1 MVTIVYQGS
10 KNRLAKYIIPILNKL
25 IKENNCEVFIDACCG
40 GANIIANT
48 KYPIVCNKKYGFD
61 NNKYLIALF
70 DKIKFNDLDYI
81 HIDENE
87 YKKVKQDF
95 LLGNN
100 TYEDWYYGYVGFLF
114 SYGGL
119 FWGVYARGNDA
130 KGNPRN
136 MGRER
141 YNNLL
146 NQKDALKTATLTI
159 ENIFNINLDDLDKL
173 KKNNNMLIYIDPPYK
188 DTKQYNKQK
197 FDTEKFWNL
206 VREMSKRCIVVVSE
220 YEAPNDFI
228 TIWEKEIVQNINKRL
243 DTNTQLE
250 KLFVIKDYWWKY
262 D

>member
-1 MVTIVYQGS
+1 VVTIVYQGS

-25 IKENNCEVFIDACCG
+25 IKENNCEIFIDACCG

-48 KYPIVCNKKYGFD
+48 KYPIICNKKYGFD

-70 DKIKFNDLDYI
+70 DKIKFDNLEYI

-119 FWGVYARGNDA
+119 FWGVYARGTDA

-141 YNNLL
+141 YNNLI
-146 NQKDALKTATLTI
+146 NQKEALKDTI
-159 ENIFNINLDDLDKL
+159 FTIQNIFDINLDKL
-173 KKNNNMLIYIDPPYK
+173 NKNMLIYIDPPYK

>member
-25 IKENNCEVFIDACCG
+25 IKENNCEIFIDACCG

-48 KYPIVCNKKYGFD
+48 KYPIICNKKYGFD
-61 NNKYLIALF
+61 NNKSLIALF
-70 DKIKFNDLDYI
+70 DKIKFDNLEYI

-119 FWGVYARGNDA
+119 FWGVYARGTDA

-141 YNNLL
+141 YNNLI
-146 NQKDALKTATLTI
+146 NQKEALKDTI
-159 ENIFNINLDDLDKL
+159 FTIQNIFDINLDKL
-173 KKNNNMLIYIDPPYK
+173 NKNMLIYIDPPYK

>member
-25 IKENNCEVFIDACCG
+25 IKENNCEIFIDACCG

-48 KYPIVCNKKYGFD
+48 KYPIICNKKYGFD

-70 DKIKFNDLDYI
+70 DKIKFDNLEYI

-119 FWGVYARGNDA
+119 FWGVYARGTDA

-141 YNNLL
+141 YNNLI
-146 NQKDALKTATLTI
+146 NQKEALKDTI
-159 ENIFNINLDDLDKL
+159 FTIQNIFDINLDKL
-173 KKNNNMLIYIDPPYK
+173 NKNMLIYIDPPYK

-228 TIWEKEIVQNINKRL
+228 TIWEKDLLQNINRKAL
-243 DTNTQLE
+243 DRQLATE

-262 D
+262 E

>member
-1 MVTIVYQGS
+1 MVDIVYQGS
-10 KNRLAKYIIPILNKL
+10 KNRLAKYIIPLLNKL
-25 IKENNCEVFIDACCG
+25 IQANECTVFIDACCG

-48 KYPIVCNKKYGFD
+48 KYPIVCKTKYAFD

-70 DKIKFNDLDYI
+70 DKVKFNKLEYI
-81 HIDENE
+81 HIDEDE

-114 SYGGL
+114 SYGTV
-119 FWGVYARGNDA
+119 FMDSYARGKDN

-136 MGRER
+136 MGLER
-141 YNNLL
+141 FKNLI
-146 NQKDALKTATLTI
+146 NQKEALKTATFTV
-159 ENIFNINLDDLDKL
+159 ENIFNINLNMLNK
-173 KKNNNMLIYIDPPYK
+173 NMLIYIDPPYK

-220 YEAPNDFI
+220 YEAPKDFI
-228 TIWEKEIVQNINKRL
+228 TIWEREIIQNMNKRL

-250 KLFVIKDYWWKY
+250 KLFVIQDCWWKGV
-262 D
+262 DKIEI

>member
-25 IKENNCEVFIDACCG
+25 IKENNCEIFIDACCG

-48 KYPIVCNKKYGFD
+48 KYPIICNKKYGFD

-119 FWGVYARGNDA
+119 FWGVYARGTDA

-141 YNNLL
+141 YNNLI
-146 NQKDALKTATLTI
+146 NQKEALKDTI
-159 ENIFNINLDDLDKL
+159 FTIQNIFDINLDKL
-173 KKNNNMLIYIDPPYK
+173 NKNMLIYIDPPYK

>member
-1 MVTIVYQGS
+1 MVIIVYKGS
-10 KNRLAKYIIPILNKL
+10 KNRLAKYIIPLLNKL
-25 IKENNCEVFIDACCG
+25 IQANGCTLFIDACCG

-48 KYPIVCNKKYGFD
+48 KYPIVCKTKYAFD

-70 DKIKFNDLDYI
+70 DKIKFDDLEYI

-100 TYEDWYYGYVGFLF
+100 NYEDWYYGYVGFLF
-114 SYGGL
+114 SYS
-119 FWGVYARGNDA
+119 GVFMDKYA
-130 KGNPRN
+130 KGNTIKGQPRHW
-136 MGRER
+136 GLER
-141 YNNLL
+141 YNNILK
-146 NQKDALKTATLTI
+146 QKEALKNAVFTVQD
-159 ENIFNINLDDLDKL
+159 IFNIKLDKL
-173 KKNNNMLIYIDPPYK
+173 NKNMLIYIDPPYK

-206 VREMSKRCIVVVSE
+206 VREMSKRCIVIVSE

-228 TIWEKEIVQNINKRL
+228 TIWEKDLLQSINLAMNRQKS
-243 DTNTQLE
+243 TE

-262 D
+262 E

>member
-25 IKENNCEVFIDACCG
+25 IKENNCEIFIDACCG

-48 KYPIVCNKKYGFD
+48 KYPIICNKKYGFD

-70 DKIKFNDLDYI
+70 DKIKFDNLEYI

-119 FWGVYARGNDA
+119 FWSVYARGTDA

-141 YNNLL
+141 YNNLI
-146 NQKDALKTATLTI
+146 NQKEALKDTI
-159 ENIFNINLDDLDKL
+159 FTIQNIFDINLDKL
-173 KKNNNMLIYIDPPYK
+173 NKNMLIYIDPPYK

-228 TIWEKEIVQNINKRL
+228 TIWEKDLLQNINRKAL
-243 DTNTQLE
+243 DRQLATE

-262 D
+262 E

>member
-25 IKENNCEVFIDACCG
+25 IKENNCEIFIDACCG

-48 KYPIVCNKKYGFD
+48 KYPIICNKKYGFD

-70 DKIKFNDLDYI
+70 DKIKFDNLEYI

-119 FWGVYARGNDA
+119 FWGVYARGTDA

-141 YNNLL
+141 YNNLI
-146 NQKDALKTATLTI
+146 NQKEALKDTI
-159 ENIFNINLDDLDKL
+159 FTIQNIFDINLDKL
-173 KKNNNMLIYIDPPYK
+173 NKNMLIYIDPPYK

>member
-25 IKENNCEVFIDACCG
+25 IKENNCEIFIDACCG

-48 KYPIVCNKKYGFD
+48 KYPIICNKKYGFD

-70 DKIKFNDLDYI
+70 DKIKFDNLEYI

-114 SYGGL
+114 SYGTV
-119 FWGVYARGNDA
+119 FMDSYARGNDN

-136 MGRER
+136 MGKER
-141 YNNLL
+141 YTNLF
-146 NQKDALKTATLTI
+146 NQKEALKDTI
-159 ENIFNINLDDLDKL
+159 FTVQNIFDINLDKL
-173 KKNNNMLIYIDPPYK
+173 NKNMLIYIDHPYK
-188 DTKQYNKQK
+188 DTKQYNRQK

-228 TIWEKEIVQNINKRL
+228 TIWKKDLLQNINRKAL
-243 DTNTQLE
+243 DRQLATE

-262 D
+262 E

>member
-1 MVTIVYQGS
+1 M
-10 KNRLAKYIIPILNKL
+10 
-25 IKENNCEVFIDACCG
+25 FIDACCG

-48 KYPIVCNKKYGFD
+48 KYPIVCKTKYAFD

-70 DKIKFNDLDYI
+70 DKVKFNKLEYI
-81 HIDENE
+81 HIDEDE

-114 SYGGL
+114 SYGTV
-119 FWGVYARGNDA
+119 FMDSYARGNDN

-136 MGRER
+136 MGLER
-141 YNNLL
+141 FKNLI
-146 NQKDALKTATLTI
+146 NQKEALKTATFTV
-159 ENIFNINLDDLDKL
+159 ENIFNINLNMLNK
-173 KKNNNMLIYIDPPYK
+173 NMLIYIDPPYK

-220 YEAPNDFI
+220 YQAPNDFI
-228 TIWEKEIVQNINKRL
+228 IIWEKELLQNINRKAL
-243 DTNTQLE
+243 DRQKATE
-250 KLFVIKDYWWKY
+250 KLFVIKDYWWKGVEL
-262 D
+262 

>member
-81 HIDENE
+81 YIDENE

-95 LLGNN
+95 LSGNN

-114 SYGGL
+114 SYS
-119 FWGVYARGNDA
+119 GVFMDNYA
-130 KGNPRN
+130 KGNTPKGQPRHW
-136 MGRER
+136 GLER
-141 YNNLL
+141 YNNIL
-146 NQKDALKTATLTI
+146 NQKEALKTATFTI

-188 DTKQYNKQK
+188 DTKQYNKEK

-220 YEAPNDFI
+220 YEAPKDFI
-228 TIWEKEIVQNINKRL
+228 TIWEKELLQSINLAMNRQKAI
-243 DTNTQLE
+243 E

-262 D
+262 E